1 MVIAEEIADVPLQ
14 LYSQAS
20 RVVSDMVSVD
30 TKLIKMKRT
39 RIAFATLMTVLGT
52 ACNDP
57 VSMDTNK
64 EKKESVPSSNGN
76 RAPAEIMTGVVWLRP
91 YETDSAAHW
100 SSAKVTFEAG
110 AHSNWHT
117 HPNKQVIVAVKGVG
131 YLKIKDK
138 PVQLLHKGDVVD
150 IPSGTLH
157 WHGATPDTAFTQ
169 VVINPNIEK
178 GVVNWLNR
186 VTDDEYRN
194 VK

>member
-1 MVIAEEIADVPLQ
+1 VFLTVAF
-14 LYSQAS
+14 
-20 RVVSDMVSVD
+20 VSLI
-30 TKLIKMKRT
+30 KWIKMKKT
-39 RIAFATLMTVLGT
+39 SIAWATLMTVLGT
-52 ACNDP
+52 ACNSP
-57 VSMDTNK
+57 ITTDTNK
-64 EKKESVPSSNGN
+64 KEDLVSPKGN

-117 HPNKQVIVAVKGVG
+117 HPDKQVIIAVEGLG

-138 PVQLLHKGDVVD
+138 PVQLLKKGDVVD
-150 IPSGTLH
+150 IPTGTLH
-157 WHGATPDTAFTQ
+157 WHGATPNTAFTQ

-178 GVVNWLNR
+178 GVVNWLDR

-194 VK
+194 PN